1 MWFFLC
7 DSDSVSAVFVRF
19 PIDLT
24 KEPQKQLKEEKV
36 YLGSQLVVT
45 VHHGD
50 GTETAAI
57 SGVSWPHCTHS

>member
-24 KEPQKQLKEEKV
+24 KEPQKRLKEEKV

-57 SGVSWPHCTHS
+57 